1 MSELNSKF
9 VSGLKWGGVEK
20 FSTYGLQFLLSIV
33 MARLLTPADF
43 GVVGMISIFLTLSTI
58 FIDSGFAVAL
68 IRKKEATDTDFTSV
82 FYFNILL
89 SLLLYGVLYALAPA
103 IAAFYDTPILCR
115 VTRILGLTIIV
126 SSLTIVQRARVTKQM
141 RFSVQAKV
149 TFTAACVSGIAGI
162 AAAYGGF
169 GPWAIVI
176 QLMLS
181 AVLTSALYWYFSS
194 WRPSGRFSFGTIRAM
209 FSFSSK
215 LLVATLLLVIY
226 NNIYQLVIGKCFSM
240 AQVGFFSK
248 ANNYANLPNDAI
260 GRTINNVALPA
271 LARLGDD
278 DAELLGYYRRML
290 RGTSCILFP
299 IMGAIV
305 ALAVP
310 GVRLV
315 LTEKWMPAVP
325 LLQILATACLM
336 APIRMINQNIYHIK
350 GRSDI
355 YLKTEVINKVLIT
368 LLLAATIP
376 FGIRAICWG
385 YLAVSYVQFFVNA
398 RYNSRLVGY
407 DLRRQIADIG
417 GPLLATLAMTG
428 AIFGLTLLI
437 RHDLMSLLAGS
448 VMTAAT
454 LLWLLNREV
463 PIRTLCTKFFHSDK
477 A

>member
-1 MSELNSKF
+1 MSDLNDKL

-20 FSTYGLQFLLSIV
+20 FSTYGVQFLLSIV
-33 MARLLTPADF
+33 MARLLSPADF
-43 GVVGMISIFLTLSTI
+43 GVVGMISIFLALSTI

-68 IRKKEATDTDFTSV
+68 IRKQDATDTDFSSV

-89 SLLLYGVLYALAPA
+89 SLLLYGVLFALAPA
-103 IAAFYDTPILCR
+103 IASFYDTPILCR
-115 VTRILGLTIIV
+115 ITRVLGLTIIV
-126 SSLTIVQRARVTKQM
+126 TSLTIVQRARVTREI
-141 RFSVQAKV
+141 RFNVHAKV
-149 TFTAACVSGIAGI
+149 TFTAASVSGIAGI
-162 AAAYGGF
+162 VAAYAGF
-169 GPWAIVI
+169 GPWALVL
-176 QLMLS
+176 QLMLAS
-181 AVLTSALYWYFSS
+181 VLTSALYWYFSS
-194 WRPSGRFSFGTIRAM
+194 WRPSGKFSLGTIRSM

-215 LLVATLLLVIY
+215 LLVGTLLLVVY

-240 AQVGFFSK
+240 AQVGYFTK
-248 ANNYANLPNDAI
+248 ANSYANLPNDAI

-271 LARLGDD
+271 LARIGEN

-290 RGTSCILFP
+290 RGTACVLFP

-305 ALAVP
+305 ALAEP

-325 LLQILATACLM
+325 LLQILAAATLM
-336 APIRMINQNIYHIK
+336 APIRMINQNVYHIK
-350 GRSDI
+350 GRSDV

-376 FGIRAICWG
+376 LGIRAICWG
-385 YLAVSYVQFFVNA
+385 FLAVSYIQFFVNA

-407 DLRRQIADIG
+407 HLRRQLADIG
-417 GPLLATLAMTG
+417 APLLATAGMTA
-428 AIFGLTLLI
+428 AIYALTLVI
-437 RHDLMSLLAGS
+437 RHDLASLLVGGTLA
-448 VMTAAT
+448 AAT

-463 PIRTLCTKFFHSDK
+463 PLRTLCTKFFHPK